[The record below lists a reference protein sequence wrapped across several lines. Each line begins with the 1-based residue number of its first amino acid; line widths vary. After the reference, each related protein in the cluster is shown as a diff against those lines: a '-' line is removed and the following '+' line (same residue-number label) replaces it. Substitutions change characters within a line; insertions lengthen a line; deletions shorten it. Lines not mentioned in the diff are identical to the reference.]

1 MGGSYYVPR
10 SVKGESRILYIF
22 IIKSFAV
29 TLAFA
34 LVGWGLAYLIGMIV
48 NMSIIATIIVIAIFA
63 AIGYGLSTIIIPD
76 VPMMGPLR
84 KAGGENIGA
93 MLIRAL
99 SFRGKRK
106 IYLYNYK
113 REVTKGGNEDG
124 K

>member
-22 IIKSFAV
+22 TIKSFAV

-34 LVGWGLAYLIGMIV
+34 LVGWGLAYLIGMLV
-48 NMSIIATIIVIAIFA
+48 NMSIVATIIVIAIFA
-63 AIGYGLSTIIIPD
+63 AIGYGLSTIVIPD

-93 MLIRAL
+93 MLIRAFT
-99 SFRGKRK
+99 FRGKKK

-124 K
+124 E

>member
-22 IIKSFAV
+22 TIKSFAV